1 MGFSRQEY
9 WSGLPFPSPG
19 DLPNQG
25 LEPRSPALQA
35 DSLLSEPLGEA
46 PYVFILWVK
55 YLKAKLLGHVLTCQ
69 SFFFAVTTP
78 FWASQVV
85 LVVNNSPANV
95 GDVRDVGLIPG
106 LGKSTWGGHGNPLQY
121 FCLENPCGQRSLVG
135 YSLWGGKE
143 LDMTEA
149 TEHACSM
156 HTILQSHLLT
166 LLLFLFFMIP
176 ILVGVIRYLIVFVCL
191 MFIWLLWV
199 LVAACRIFL
208 VVVCKLLVVACG
220 I

>member
-106 LGKSTWGGHGNPLQY
+106 LGKST
-121 FCLENPCGQRSLVG
+121 
-135 YSLWGGKE
+135 
-143 LDMTEA
+143 
-149 TEHACSM
+149 
-156 HTILQSHLLT
+156 
-166 LLLFLFFMIP
+166 
-176 ILVGVIRYLIVFVCL
+176 
-191 MFIWLLWV
+191 
-199 LVAACRIFL
+199 
-208 VVVCKLLVVACG
+208 
-220 I
+220 